1 VIICAGD
8 GKSVIVL
15 SIQTFKFS
23 KPKLPLQ
30 RMEDESFYRCKDIAI
45 ATPASS
51 LTYVLFF
58 SHPVSNASYRG
69 ERKKKKDENHTSVDT
84 SVYKI
89 EILSLL
95 SQSAPKEY

>member
-1 VIICAGD
+1 MLVSTKQGM
-8 GKSVIVL
+8 
-15 SIQTFKFS
+15 Q
-23 KPKLPLQ
+23 
-30 RMEDESFYRCKDIAI
+30 DESFYPRKGITI
-45 ATPASS
+45 ATPVSS
-51 LTYVLFF
+51 LTYVSFF

-95 SQSAPKEY
+95 GQSAPKEY